1 MERSGQVVA
10 TGVSASRPSARLLA
24 VVIIGTIVLA
34 GCHACSLPNS
44 QSSSDSTA
52 CYSTRPSMFCDEGPP
67 LAPFVYTAA
76 RPVPADEQGLATERE
91 FEAVLAGWRQIEIGN
106 AAALPAYQK
115 GLARLLAQANRQGR
129 LDPRGR
135 LTIVTTQGVRVVP
148 ISYYGFA
155 WKPSDF
161 SQVLPATGFNDR
173 DLEHYYHTPGVGMS
187 LVAVRQAGCDETY
200 FQQRQFFPVT
210 AILRQSQ
217 DHAVL
222 EFYNPLAFDSR
233 PVGAATW
240 PLDRDLTASIICMK
254 QEAPRR
260 YIEGFFD
267 PGDTDMKPKLVLME
281 PYQPGKIPV
290 VFVHGLGSSP
300 QTWDDAVNRLR
311 AQGDIYR
318 QFQFWYFQ
326 YPTGGDLLES
336 AASLREKLLVAREA
350 FDPLHR
356 DAALQ
361 RMVLVGHSLGGLVVQ
376 LQVSYSY
383 DIFWQHAAR
392 QPLEA
397 VRAAADVKEQ
407 LRASFY
413 FDPSPLVKRVVFMAT
428 PHQGSS
434 VARRLVGRAFSKLV
448 HYSAEEEAKYRGLI
462 DDNRDIFRE
471 FLQSK
476 KPTAIDLLE
485 PDNPL
490 LKAMACMP
498 ISRCVRWHSI
508 IGAQFTAL
516 DGEAADG
523 IVRASS
529 ARLPGAS
536 SEFLVSA
543 RHARVNKVDTSVDEL
558 ARILREHAL
567 ASP

>member
-233 PVGAATW
+233 PVGTATW

-300 QTWDDAVNRLR
+300 QTWDDVVNRLR

-356 DAALQ
+356 DAA
-361 RMVLVGHSLGGLVVQ
+361 R
-376 LQVSYSY
+376 
-383 DIFWQHAAR
+383 
-392 QPLEA
+392 
-397 VRAAADVKEQ
+397 
-407 LRASFY
+407 
-413 FDPSPLVKRVVFMAT
+413 
-428 PHQGSS
+428 
-434 VARRLVGRAFSKLV
+434 
-448 HYSAEEEAKYRGLI
+448 
-462 DDNRDIFRE
+462 
-471 FLQSK
+471 
-476 KPTAIDLLE
+476 
-485 PDNPL
+485 
-490 LKAMACMP
+490 
-498 ISRCVRWHSI
+498 
-508 IGAQFTAL
+508 
-516 DGEAADG
+516 AADG
-523 IVRASS
+523 ARRAQLGRLGGPTPGQLFVRHFLAARGAAAAGGGPRGCRRKRAVTGQLLFRSLATGETCRVHGHS
-529 ARLPGAS
+529 APRLERGPATGRPRLLEAGPLFRRGRGQIS
-536 SEFLVSA
+536 RPDGRQS
-543 RHARVNKVDTSVDEL
+543 
-558 ARILREHAL
+558 
-567 ASP
+567 